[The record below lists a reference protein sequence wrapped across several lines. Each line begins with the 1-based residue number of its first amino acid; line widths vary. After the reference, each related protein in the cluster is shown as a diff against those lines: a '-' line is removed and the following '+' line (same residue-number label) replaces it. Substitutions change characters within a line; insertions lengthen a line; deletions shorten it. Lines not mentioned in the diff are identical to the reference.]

1 MNRKNTRFSQI
12 SHSLSQPLVILL
24 AIAVILL
31 TWQTITPAQINQ
43 SDLRVSR
50 LESELLSLRNR
61 MSQLEAAIGRTSQPS
76 GGGSLSAPS
85 LPSPAVDAYPTP
97 AMFDRLATL
106 VIELRERVNT
116 IDARLREV
124 EKQSGG

>member
-1 MNRKNTRFSQI
+1 M
-12 SHSLSQPLVILL
+12 LLVV
-24 AIAVILL
+24 AVILL
-31 TWQTITPAQINQ
+31 LWQTATPAQLSQ

-61 MSQLEAAIGRTSQPS
+61 MSQLEAAIGRTSPPASS
-76 GGGSLSAPS
+76 GTLSAPS

-124 EKQSGG
+124 ER